1 MVNQVGE
8 IIILKKKFG
17 FFFWGGERAVPL
29 NSPL

>member
-17 FFFWGGERAVPL
+17 FFSGEGRGPC
-29 NSPL
+29 P